1 MILSNNKYVQ
11 NYDINVCC
19 DIIDP
24 LFLLINLY
32 IEYIFFFLATTEFE
46 TQRKHY
52 SKVSDAYGC
61 LGVLRIPVGK
71 HHFLYNYYFKLGI
84 YGCYITISNL

>member
-1 MILSNNKYVQ
+1 MYATIKLIPSLSNSLIYIYNIY
-11 NYDINVCC
+11 
-19 DIIDP
+19 
-24 LFLLINLY
+24 FL
-32 IEYIFFFLATTEFE
+32 FFLATTEFE

-71 HHFLYNYYFKLGI
+71 HHFLYNYCYDSILNCAYFSFVAD
-84 YGCYITISNL
+84 TIE